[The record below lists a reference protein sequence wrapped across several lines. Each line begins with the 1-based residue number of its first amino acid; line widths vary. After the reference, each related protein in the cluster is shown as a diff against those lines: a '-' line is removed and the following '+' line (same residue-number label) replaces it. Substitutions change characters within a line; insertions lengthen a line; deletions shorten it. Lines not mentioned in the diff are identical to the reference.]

1 MVPARLDRKGIIDDQ
16 PFLVGPYAD
25 KIIGFFVGAFAPF
38 LGVLTTGIAMLVWA
52 AAAAGGEGEAARRRR
67 HAVSVAGWAA
77 LGTVVMLILV
87 LTIFLALVG
96 AAVYNPSLTPSAPPL
111 P

>member
-38 LGVLTTGIAMLVWA
+38 LGVLTTGVAMLVWA
-52 AAAAGGEGEAARRRR
+52 AAGGEGETACRRR